1 MQVMCKLWQVCG
13 KMHCLLSILEAWRL
27 FVRATLGEYKE
38 VMEYE
43 ILQDP
48 SCLEV
53 DTRVLKSLVIKAS
66 HV

>member
-1 MQVMCKLWQVCG
+1 MQFVACLLQD
-13 KMHCLLSILEAWRL
+13 MHCLLSILEAWRL

-38 VMEYE
+38 VLEYE

-48 SCLEV
+48 SCQEEN
-53 DTRVLKSLVIKAS
+53 TRILKNLVIKAS